1 MISQELVID
10 LQYNEYK
17 DLIVEEDVWVGI
29 NVTLLAGAHIG
40 RGAIMGVCFVVT
52 KNIPPYTMAV
62 GNPAKPIKFKWSV
75 DEIIEHEKVLYP
87 EKQRFTRE
95 ELIRHREEFNA
106 KYNKQI

>member
-1 MISQELVID
+1 
-10 LQYNEYK
+10 
-17 DLIVEEDVWVGI
+17 
-29 NVTLLAGAHIG
+29 
-40 RGAIMGVCFVVT
+40 
-52 KNIPPYTMAV
+52 MAV